1 MNSETE
7 STLFKRVGGQGF
19 FVSLIER
26 FYDLVESDPV
36 LRPIYP
42 TDLEP
47 GKAHL
52 AAFLAEYWGG
62 PPRYSLQRGHP
73 RLRMRHAQFPIGQTV
88 RDSWIGHMIAAVNSA
103 DLNPG
108 DAVELIGYF
117 DRTATFLMNQ
127 T

>member
-1 MNSETE
+1 MNPATG
-7 STLFKRVGGQGF
+7 STLFKRVGGEAF
-19 FVSLIER
+19 FVSLVER
-26 FYDLVESDPV
+26 FYASVESDPA

-73 RLRMRHAQFPIGQTV
+73 RLRQRHAQFPIGQV
-88 RDSWIGHMIAAVNSA
+88 ERDAWIGHMIAAVNSTDVSPEDEA
-103 DLNPG
+103 
-108 DAVELIGYF
+108 ELIGYF
-117 DRTATFLMNQ
+117 NPTATFLMNQ
-127 T
+127 P